1 MCFFAMNETEGL
13 GDQVSSPPPP
23 PPLSSTK
30 QEGCYWSQEISLQN
44 VQNNISQLQN
54 LRRTKALYEPVF
66 YSRNHVNLKR
76 SGFLT
81 GKFEILSQLT
91 V

>member
-1 MCFFAMNETEGL
+1 MLLCHERNGGAGGPSQFPT
-13 GDQVSSPPPP
+13 PPPF
-23 PPLSSTK
+23 SSTK

-76 SGFLT
+76 SGSLT